1 MRCPALYRESCCAP
15 RHDIIGSMENR
26 YTNMADMMANLKSFF
41 RPGAGAAAPAD
52 SASRANPDD
61 LMEDLRLFLHQLA
74 RSISEH
80 LEYERQIAHG
90 LPRDSGLVLRF
101 EIADYVSDLFDFFER
116 KQLIGPDEELMLRAA
131 TNILVPPESVRDQLS
146 PQHWRR
152 LFAGILAII
161 ADRTGR
167 PYPVLTKQFYE
178 YISRQGTVNGVPT
191 KQVLQSF
198 QEALD
203 VLPTGDTGESTVP
216 HRESADDFD
225 PKYLLKRSFAACG
238 AGSYPALRML
248 LVRRHGLEFGSALFA
263 LSVAA
268 IGAVVL
274 VPWAAPALASSLG
287 APFGSEP
294 LLIASVLLI
303 YLVLVGSRFQRYR
316 LRALRRK
323 TLVRVSN
330 AIAESVGLSY
340 KDIDE
345 VLHEAYGTSLREMK
359 SALLPKKQRWA
370 RRAV

>member
-1 MRCPALYRESCCAP
+1 
-15 RHDIIGSMENR
+15 
-26 YTNMADMMANLKSFF
+26 MADMMSNLKSFF
-41 RPGAGAAAPAD
+41 RPGAGAATAADPAP
-52 SASRANPDD
+52 RANPED

-101 EIADYVSDLFDFFER
+101 EIGDYVSDLFDFFER
-116 KQLIGPDEELMLRAA
+116 KHLIGSDDELMVRAA
-131 TNILVPPESVRDQLS
+131 TTILVPPESVRDQLS

-161 ADRTGR
+161 SDRTGR
-167 PYPVLTKQFYE
+167 SYAVLTKQFYE
-178 YISRQGTVNGVPT
+178 YISRQSAMNGVPT

-203 VLPTGDTGESTVP
+203 AIPAGEKGESTAL

-238 AGSYPALRML
+238 AGSYHALRML
-248 LVRRHGLEFGSALFA
+248 LVRRHGFEFGSALFA

-268 IGAVVL
+268 TGSVVL
-274 VPWAAPALASSLG
+274 VPWAAPTLASSFG
-287 APFGSEP
+287 APFVSEQ
-294 LLIASVLLI
+294 LLIALVLLI

-316 LRALRRK
+316 MRALRRK

-330 AIAESVGLSY
+330 AIADSVGLSY

-345 VLHEAYGTSLREMK
+345 VLHETYGTSLREMK
-359 SALLPKKQRWA
+359 SALLPKRQRRA
-370 RRAV
+370 RRSV

>member
-1 MRCPALYRESCCAP
+1 
-15 RHDIIGSMENR
+15 
-26 YTNMADMMANLKSFF
+26 
-41 RPGAGAAAPAD
+41 
-52 SASRANPDD
+52 
-61 LMEDLRLFLHQLA
+61 
-74 RSISEH
+74 
-80 LEYERQIAHG
+80 
-90 LPRDSGLVLRF
+90 
-101 EIADYVSDLFDFFER
+101 
-116 KQLIGPDEELMLRAA
+116 MLRAA
-131 TNILVPPESVRDQLS
+131 TTVLVPPESVRDQLS

-161 ADRTGR
+161 SDHTGR
-167 PYPVLTKQFYE
+167 SYPMLTKQFYE
-178 YISRQGTVNGVPT
+178 YISRQSTISGVPT

-203 VLPTGDTGESTVP
+203 AIPDGETGESAILN
-216 HRESADDFD
+216 RDSADDFD

-238 AGSYPALRML
+238 AGSFHALRTL
-248 LVRRHGLEFGSALFA
+248 LVRRHGFEFGSALFA

-268 IGAVVL
+268 IAAVVL

-287 APFGSEP
+287 APFVSES
-294 LLIASVLLI
+294 LLTATALFVYLL
-303 YLVLVGSRFQRYR
+303 LVGSRFQRYR

-359 SALLPKKQRWA
+359 SALLPRRQRRVRNA
-370 RRAV
+370 G